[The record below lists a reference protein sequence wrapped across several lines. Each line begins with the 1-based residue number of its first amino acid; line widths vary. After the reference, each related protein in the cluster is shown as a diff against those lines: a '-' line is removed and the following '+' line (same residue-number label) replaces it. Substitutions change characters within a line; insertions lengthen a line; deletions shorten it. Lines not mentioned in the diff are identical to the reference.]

1 MNETGNNGAPGPLIT
16 SEDTE
21 LQTRMLR
28 IMGASVLIAA
38 AIAVI
43 VGPWR
48 IATGVVLGGALSLLN
63 FQWLRSSIA
72 ALIDSNAHG
81 VPVRSSAG
89 RYLLRY
95 FVIVAACW
103 FCYELKLVS
112 LPATI
117 AGLCSFVIA
126 LGVEAL
132 RQFYFAFMNR
142 EEPG

>member
-1 MNETGNNGAPGPLIT
+1 MNETGNNGGPGPLIT
-16 SEDTE
+16 SEDAE

-28 IMGASVLIAA
+28 IMAASVLIAA
-38 AIAVI
+38 AIAVV

-63 FQWLRSSIA
+63 FHWLRSSIA

-81 VPVRSSAG
+81 VPVRASAG

-95 FVIVAACW
+95 FVIAAACW

-112 LPATI
+112 L
-117 AGLCSFVIA
+117 
-126 LGVEAL
+126 
-132 RQFYFAFMNR
+132 
-142 EEPG
+142 